1 MKNAK
6 LIIAI
11 ALAVLVVIF
20 VLQNAAPVGV
30 EFLAWTW
37 TASRAIVLLIVFV
50 VGAAA
55 GWLARAGHR
64 RTR

>member
-1 MKNAK
+1 MKDAK
-6 LIIAI
+6 LILAI

-20 VLQNAAPVGV
+20 VLQNTEPVSV

-37 TASRAIVLLIVFV
+37 SASRAIVLLAVFL

-55 GWLARAGHR
+55 GWLTRAGHR
-64 RTR
+64 RRQ